1 MQNRVWHAP
10 TQIELA
16 FVWRLNFWILLHQM
30 GIDLATLTDY
40 TANGLNYTHKTD
52 CIDSK
57 SFVCCFE

>member
-1 MQNRVWHAP
+1 
-10 TQIELA
+10 
-16 FVWRLNFWILLHQM
+16 M

-57 SFVCCFE
+57 SNRLFAVLNESIIACPQKVYR